1 MSGEKKARGNQG
13 LVLGALPRA
22 SLLPPELKEEEK
34 AKGVRRRLVA
44 VIILVIVVVVGGYA
58 FSAIGAE
65 VAQQRLAAANNRTT
79 ELLSE
84 QGEYIEVRQL
94 ADQVKASEEART
106 LAMATDADWAAY
118 VDLIDASLLSVG
130 ASVQTFDVV
139 TSTPFAQFGV
149 STSLLEG
156 ERVAEIKFSG
166 ASPSLPV
173 VASWLRALEGLP
185 GFVDAKATT
194 VTLAGDVY
202 TMEVVLHVNSAV
214 YTNRFVPETESD
226 ATEETTTDEG
236 GQS

>member
-13 LVLGALPRA
+13 LVLGAVPRA

-79 ELLSE
+79 ELLAE

-94 ADQVKASEEART
+94 ADQVKASEDART
-106 LAMATDADWAAY
+106 LAMSTDVDWAGF
-118 VDLIDASLLSVG
+118 VGLIDASLLAVG
-130 ASVQTFDVV
+130 ASVQSIDT
-139 TSTPFAQFGV
+139 TASTPFSQFGAA
-149 STSLLEG
+149 TDILEG
-156 ERVAEIKFSG
+156 ERVAEIKFVG

-173 VASWLRALEGLP
+173 VSAWLRSLEGLP
-185 GFVDAKATT
+185 GYVDAKATG
-194 VTLAGDVY
+194 VKLEGDVFV
-202 TMEVVLHVNSAV
+202 MEIILHVDSGI
-214 YTNRFVPETESD
+214 YTNRFAPETESE
-226 ATEETTTDEG
+226 ATEESTTDEG
-236 GQS
+236 AQS